1 MKQTP
6 CEFMVWSGLPVIRR
20 EIAESLITDYNLNQK
35 QTAEK
40 LGVTP
45 AAISQ
50 YLSGKRGKIKVIDEK
65 ILAEIKKS
73 AGKIYE
79 KGESKI
85 LPETCRICKIMRK
98 SGIFSFYCDV
108 CTVEIE
114 DDED

>member
-1 MKQTP
+1 
-6 CEFMVWSGLPVIRR
+6 
-20 EIAESLITDYNLNQK
+20 
-35 QTAEK
+35 K

-50 YLSGKRGKIKVIDEK
+50 YLSGKRGKIKIIDGK
-65 ILAEIKKS
+65 ILSEIKKS

-79 KGESKI
+79 NGESNI

-108 CTVEIE
+108 CVVETEE
-114 DDED
+114 D